1 MAAGTVRT
9 TMTTTVLSP
18 YGQMAMPVEYSEAV
32 DEVYPPFTIEVA
44 DGASDTSLLS
54 AGAAGL
60 TTIQSLFILST
71 EAITLK
77 LGVAG
82 SNVAFALAAKAPLR
96 LCGTS
101 LTAASVSNA
110 SGSTALVTVMMGG
123 T

>member
-1 MAAGTVRT
+1 MGSWTA
-9 TMTTTVLSP
+9 
-18 YGQMAMPVEYSEAV
+18 PVDYAESV
-32 DEVYPPFTIEVA
+32 DELYPPFTIEVA
-44 DGASDTSLLS
+44 DGASDVSLLTS
-54 AGAAGL
+54 GAAGL
-60 TTIQSLFILST
+60 TTIQTLYIVST

-101 LTAASVSNA
+101 LTALSVSNA
-110 SGSTALVTVMMGG
+110 SGNTARVTCLLGG